1 MEKYNYYYNRK
12 EDKYYLD
19 KSFPQK
25 KKKKPLEKRYNNKK
39 ENHPDDNPLNVNGN
53 PLNLTSSPLNTSESI
68 QSAFRA
74 LATFNQ
80 PVTAFTPIQLRFV
93 NEQFDL
99 NDEYDLLAFVPKQRG
114 VYSIEASALF
124 SATNFNVPTS
134 ISISIHVNN
143 VRIADSTEIFVP
155 AIGAGSINSAQ
166 VSTISELQA
175 GDRVEVFFFSSQNG
189 TVFTSSP
196 FTSMGTAFGA
206 ARFPS
211 PTT

>member
-1 MEKYNYYYNRK
+1 MKEYNYYYNSK

-39 ENHPDDNPLNVNGN
+39 ESHPDDNPLNINDN
-53 PLNLTSSPLNTSESI
+53 SINLTTIPLNTSESI

-74 LATFNQ
+74 LANFNQ
-80 PVTAFTPIQLRFV
+80 PVTAFTPIQLRFT

-124 SATNFNVPTS
+124 SATNFNVSTS

-155 AIGAGSINSAQ
+155 TIGAGSINSAQ
-166 VSTISELQA
+166 VSIISELQA

-196 FTSMGTAFGA
+196 FTSMGTDFGA